1 MADRQTDNK
10 KAKALKWGKQ
20 AENIVCEYLISK
32 GYTVRERNWRPAT
45 SKSEID
51 LIAQLDDTLIF
62 VEVKAR
68 SDKDLDPAEAMTPEK
83 IKNVVRGANSYLRNQ
98 DYDFYY
104 RFDVAAVSGNADNYK
119 LDYIE
124 DAFLPP
130 LRSR

>member
-1 MADRQTDNK
+1 MADREADKK
-10 KAKALKWGKQ
+10 KAEALKWGKQ
-20 AENIVCEYLISK
+20 AEDIVCEYLISK
-32 GYTVRERNWRPAT
+32 GYTVRERNWRPST

-51 LIAQLDDTLIF
+51 LIAQKDDTLIF

-68 SDKDLDPAEAMTPEK
+68 TDKDLDPAEAMTHEK

-98 DYDFYY
+98 DFDFYY
-104 RFDVAAVSGNADNYK
+104 RFDVAAVSGNAEDYK
-119 LDYIE
+119 LDYLE

>member
-1 MADRQTDNK
+1 MADRK
-10 KAKALKWGKQ
+10 KTEAREWGKQ

-32 GYTVRERNWRPAT
+32 GYTVRERNWRPST

-51 LIAQLDDTLIF
+51 LIAQKDDTLIF

-68 SDKDLDPAEAMTPEK
+68 SDKELDPAEAMTSEK

-98 DYDFYY
+98 DFDFYY
-104 RFDVAAVSGNADNYK
+104 RFDVAAVSGNADDYS

-130 LRSR
+130 LRSL

>member
-1 MADRQTDNK
+1 MADKQIDDK
-10 KAKALKWGKQ
+10 KAKALEWGRQ

-32 GYTVRERNWRPAT
+32 GYTIRERNWHAKS

-51 LIAQLDDTLIF
+51 IIAQEGETLIF

-68 SDKDLDPAEAMTPEK
+68 SDRDLDPAEALTLEK
-83 IKNVVRGANSYLRNQ
+83 IRNVVRGANSYLLAQ
-98 DYDFYY
+98 DHTYYY
-104 RFDVAAVSGNADNYK
+104 RFDVAAVNGNIDNYI
-119 LDYIE
+119 LDYLE

>member
-1 MADRQTDNK
+1 MADREADK
-10 KAKALKWGKQ
+10 KKVEALKWGRQ
-20 AENIVCEYLISK
+20 AEDIVCEYLISK
-32 GYTVRERNWRPAT
+32 GYTVRERNWRPST

-51 LIAQLDDTLIF
+51 LIAQKDDTLIF

-68 SDKDLDPAEAMTPEK
+68 TDKDLDPAEAMTHEK

-98 DYDFYY
+98 DFDFYY
-104 RFDVAAVSGNADNYK
+104 RFDVASVSGNAEDYR
-119 LDYIE
+119 LDYLE

>member
-1 MADRQTDNK
+1 MADRRHEA
-10 KAKALKWGKQ
+10 AKEWGRQ
-20 AENIVCEYLISK
+20 AEKIVCEYLISK
-32 GYTVRERNWRPAT
+32 GYTVRERNWRPKT

-51 LIAQLDDTLIF
+51 LIAQRDDTLIF

-68 SDKDLDPAEAMTPEK
+68 TDCDIDPTDAMTNDK
-83 IKNVVRGANSYLRNQ
+83 IKNVVRGANSYLLAQ
-98 DYDFYY
+98 EQAYYY
-104 RFDVAAVSGNADNYK
+104 RFDVAAVNGNADNYT

>member
-1 MADRQTDNK
+1 MADKSAIEK
-10 KAKALKWGKQ
+10 KVEALKWGKQ

-32 GYTVRERNWRPAT
+32 GYTIRERNWRPST

-51 LIAQLDDTLIF
+51 LIAQFGDTLVF

-68 SDKDLDPAEAMTPEK
+68 SDKDIDPTEALTHEK
-83 IKNVVRGANSYLRNQ
+83 IKNVVRGANAYLCKQ
-98 DYDFYY
+98 EYDFYY
-104 RFDVAAVSGNADNYK
+104 RFDVASVSGSVDDYK
-119 LDYIE
+119 LDYLE

>member
-1 MADRQTDNK
+1 MADRQKDNK
-10 KAKALKWGKQ
+10 KAEALKWGKQ

-32 GYTVRERNWRPAT
+32 GYTVRERNWRPST

-51 LIAQLDDTLIF
+51 LIAQKDDTLVF

-68 SDKDLDPAEAMTPEK
+68 SDKDLDPAEAMTQEK

-98 DYDFYY
+98 DFDFYY
-104 RFDVAAVSGNADNYK
+104 RFDVAAVSGNAEDYK
-119 LDYIE
+119 LDYLE

>member
-1 MADRQTDNK
+1 MADKNLDK
-10 KAKALKWGKQ
+10 KNADAREWGKQ

-32 GYTVRERNWRPAT
+32 GYTIRERNWRPKT

-51 LIAQLDDTLIF
+51 LIAQMGETLIF

-68 SDKDLDPAEAMTPEK
+68 SDMEVDPVDAMTPDK
-83 IKNVVRGANSYLRNQ
+83 IKNVVRGANSYLMSQ
-98 DYDFYY
+98 DYDFFY
-104 RFDVAAVSGNADNYK
+104 RFDVAAVQGNMEEYV
-119 LDYIE
+119 LDYLE

>member
-1 MADRQTDNK
+1 MADRQADKNK
-10 KAKALKWGKQ
+10 AEALEWGKQ

-32 GYTVRERNWRPAT
+32 GYTVRERNWRPAS

-51 LIAQLDDTLIF
+51 LIAQSGETLVF

-68 SDKDLDPAEAMTPEK
+68 SDKEIDPAEALTPEK
-83 IKNVVRGANSYLRNQ
+83 IRNVVRGANSYLQ
-98 DYDFYY
+98 IQEYDYFY
-104 RFDVAAVSGNADNYK
+104 RFDVASVSGNIDEYS
-119 LDYIE
+119 LDYLE

>member
-1 MADRQTDNK
+1 MADKNDLK
-10 KAKALKWGKQ
+10 KNEALKWGKE

-32 GYTVRERNWRPAT
+32 GYTVRERNWRPQS

-51 LIAQLDDTLIF
+51 LIAQKDDTLIF

-68 SDKDLDPAEAMTPEK
+68 SDMDVDPTEAITAEK
-83 IKNVVRGANSYLRNQ
+83 IKNIVRGANSYLQTQ
-98 DYDFYY
+98 DYEYFY
-104 RFDVAAVSGNADNYK
+104 RFDVASVSGNIDDYN
-119 LDYIE
+119 LDYLE